1 VFVTVTV
8 SSVDLPSRTSPKGTR
23 RSSIGVTESVTLILP
38 TAVVAPVPLTDTVT
52 DAELGSS
59 LGMFKLSV
67 KVPVAVGAK
76 TTVRVQDEDGKMVWF
91 EQVSVFME
99 KGAASRFVEPTAPTA
114 RAAFPLFVTVT
125 VWVTDEPA
133 VMVPNGTRRSL
144 VGATESV
151 TVIFGTGTVPPV
163 PLMFMMTELFA
174 GSLLG
179 ILKLSVKVP
188 AEAGAKATVRVQD
201 ADGKTV
207 WFEQASVFME
217 KGAASGFVEPTE
229 PTTRLAVP
237 VFFTVTV

>member
-1 VFVTVTV
+1 MFATVTV

-23 RSSIGVTESVTLILP
+23 RSSIGATESVTLILP
-38 TAVVAPVPLTDTVT
+38 TAAAAPVPLTDTVT

-76 TTVRVQDEDGKMVWF
+76 ATVIVQDAVGAMAWF
-91 EQVSVFME
+91 EQLSVFME

-114 RAAFPLFVTVT
+114 REAFPLFVTVT

-133 VMVPNGTRRSL
+133 AMVPNGTRRSF

-163 PLMFMMTELFA
+163 PLKFMVTELFA

-201 ADGKTV
+201 ADGTMV
-207 WFEQASVFME
+207 WFEQVSVFME
-217 KGAASGFVEPTE
+217 KGAASGFVEPIA
-229 PTTRLAVP
+229 PTARLAVP
-237 VFFTVTV
+237 VFCTVAV

>member
-1 VFVTVTV
+1 MFATVTV
-8 SSVDLPSRTSPKGTR
+8 SFVDLPSRTSPKGTR
-23 RSSIGVTESVTLILP
+23 RSSIGATESVTLILP
-38 TAVVAPVPLTDTVT
+38 TAAAAPVPLTDTVT

-76 TTVRVQDEDGKMVWF
+76 ATVIVQDAVN
-91 EQVSVFME
+91 
-99 KGAASRFVEPTAPTA
+99 RFAEPTAPTA

-133 VMVPNGTRRSL
+133 AMVPNGTRRSF

-207 WFEQASVFME
+207 WFEQVSVFME